1 MHYLLLIQCLQKKE
15 EKISYAPSCAF
26 FFFFFAT
33 TIAVVVAITSLQLQF
48 QQNNGEH
55 HLQPNWLQLQATLK
69 ALKHPHKLLSIFR
82 T

>member
-1 MHYLLLIQCLQKKE
+1 MHYLLLIQCLQKKK
-15 EKISYAPSCAF
+15 EKYHMHLYVLF
-26 FFFFFAT
+26 FYAT
-33 TIAVVVAITSLQLQF
+33 TIAVIVAITSLQLQF